1 MKLAWIDASAGVAGD
16 MLLGA
21 LVDAGVPPEVLQA
34 AIDAVV
40 PDAVRV
46 ERSQVVRCG
55 MRACKVDPVVRVDD
69 PPHRH
74 WSDIRDLLV
83 TAALPE
89 PVRADTLRVFG
100 RLAEAEAGIHGVP
113 VDRVH
118 FHEVGALDSIA
129 DIVGACAALHH
140 LGVERVTAGPL
151 SLGSGTVMA
160 AHGAIP
166 VPVPAV
172 LAMSTGW
179 QVRAGGAGELATPT
193 GVAWV
198 TALADACTTL
208 PQMRLDRV
216 GIGAGT
222 RDVPD
227 RPNIVR
233 MLIGETEDAESAGG
247 SVVEAAGENVVL
259 EANIDDLDPRA
270 WPAVLQRLLDSGADD
285 AWLTP
290 ILMKKGRPAHTVH
303 ALVPVRHAEQVS
315 AALLAETSTIGLRR
329 IAVGKIALA
338 RTWRPVE
345 VAGGRVRIK
354 VALEQDRILQ
364 ATPEFEDVAELARS
378 TGRPVRAVLAEAVAA
393 AVANG
398 LSTGELL
405 PGDLPN

>member
-1 MKLAWIDASAGVAGD
+1 

-21 LVDAGVPPEVLQA
+21 LVDAGVPPEVIQA

-40 PDAVRV
+40 PGAVQV
-46 ERSQVVRCG
+46 ERSEVIRCG

-74 WSDIRDLLV
+74 WSDIRDLLT

-89 PVRADTLRVFG
+89 PVRADALRVFG

-113 VDRVH
+113 VGRVH

-140 LGVERVTAGPL
+140 LGVERITAGPL
-151 SLGSGTVMA
+151 SLGSGTVVA
-160 AHGAIP
+160 AHGTIP

-172 LAMSTGW
+172 LAMSGGW
-179 QVRAGGAGELATPT
+179 GVRAGGDGELATPT

-208 PQMRLDRV
+208 PQMRLERV

-227 RPNIVR
+227 RPNVVR
-233 MLIGETEDAESAGG
+233 VLIGETEDAESAGG

-259 EANIDDLDPRA
+259 EANIDDLDPRV
-270 WPAVLQRLLDSGADD
+270 WPTVLQRLLDSGADD

-303 ALVPVRHAEQVS
+303 ALVSVRHAEQVS
-315 AALLAETSTIGLRR
+315 AALLAESSTIGLRQV
-329 IAVGKIALA
+329 AVGKIALA

-354 VALEQDRILQ
+354 VALEQDRIVQ
-364 ATPEFEDVAELARS
+364 ATPEFEDVVELARS
-378 TGRPVRAVLAEAVAA
+378 TGRLVRVLLAEAVAA

-398 LSTGELL
+398 LSTGERL
-405 PGDLPN
+405 PDDLPR